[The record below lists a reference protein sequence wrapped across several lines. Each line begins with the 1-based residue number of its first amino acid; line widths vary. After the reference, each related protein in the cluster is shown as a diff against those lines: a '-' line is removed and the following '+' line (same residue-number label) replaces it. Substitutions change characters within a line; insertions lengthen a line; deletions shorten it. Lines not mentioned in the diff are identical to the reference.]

1 MKVTLKAARINAGLT
16 QSEAAKKL
24 NVSKDSIS
32 NWERGKTFPDVP
44 LLKKI
49 ESLYGVDYKD
59 IIFSQNITI

>member
-59 IIFSQNITI
+59 IIFCQNITI